1 MPAVSRPP
9 AAPVAVF
16 PTGISRRFGAQIRR
30 RAVRESRRSVILRA
44 VTIGAATRD
53 DVQRLAAIERGSAS
67 AGEARAAELL
77 AQMLRERGL
86 SPVLERERA
95 ASGFWPSVGLAA
107 GLGAL
112 AGAIG
117 GRSRRAG
124 AAMAT
129 LAAALLADDVDNG
142 AHVLRRALPRRETTN
157 VLAWAGD
164 ERARETVVLV
174 AHHDAA
180 HTGLLF
186 HPGLVPLVNRLAP
199 GWYAKQ
205 TTSTQTGQLLVA
217 GPALVALGSA
227 LGARRLRRLG
237 TLWSAVSAALLAD
250 VARSPVVAGA
260 NDNLSAVAV
269 LLTLAERMREH
280 PPRGVR
286 VLLLSTGSEE
296 SFMEG
301 MRGFVARHRG
311 ALDPA
316 CTRVVALECVG
327 SPHLLV
333 MEGEGMLRM
342 RDHDASLREELQAA
356 ADEAGIDVWR
366 GLRLGAGGTDA
377 LPALRAGYRAA
388 CLAACT
394 ELKVPANYHW
404 PSDVP
409 ENLCW
414 GTIAQASAVAETLI
428 DRVARGA

>member
-1 MPAVSRPP
+1 MLP
-9 AAPVAVF
+9 
-16 PTGISRRFGAQIRR
+16 
-30 RAVRESRRSVILRA
+30 A
-44 VTIGAATRD
+44 VTIAGATRTD
-53 DVQRLAAIERGSAS
+53 IERLAAIERGSAS
-67 AGEARAAELL
+67 AGEAYAAELL

-86 SPVLERERA
+86 EPALERERA
-95 ASGFWPSVGLAA
+95 ASGFWPSTGLAA
-107 GLGAL
+107 AAGAL
-112 AGAIG
+112 AGALG
-117 GRSRRAG
+117 GRSRVAG
-124 AAMAT
+124 AALAT
-129 LAAALLADDVDNG
+129 VAAGLLADDVDNG
-142 AHVLRRALPRRETTN
+142 AHALRRVLPRGTTTN

-164 ERARETVVLV
+164 ADARETVVLV

-186 HPGLVPLVNRLAP
+186 HPGLVPLVSRIAP

-205 TTSTQTGQLLVA
+205 TTSTQTGHLLVA
-217 GPALVALGSA
+217 GPALAALGSA
-227 LGARRLRRLG
+227 LGLRRVRRLG
-237 TLWSAVSAALLAD
+237 TVWSAVTAALLAD

-260 NDNLSAVAV
+260 NDNLSAVAA
-269 LLTLAERMREH
+269 LLTLAERLAER
-280 PPRGVR
+280 PPAGVR

-301 MRGFVARHRG
+301 MRGFVARHR
-311 ALDPA
+311 AELDPA
-316 CTRVVALECVG
+316 RTRVVALECVG
-327 SPHLLV
+327 SPHLLL

-342 RDHDASLREELQAA
+342 RDHAASLRDELQAA
-356 ADEAGIDVWR
+356 ADEAGVALWR

-414 GTIAQASAVAETLI
+414 ETIAQASTVAETLI
-428 DRVARGA
+428 HRVARAAA

>member
-1 MPAVSRPP
+1 MADSR
-9 AAPVAVF
+9 
-16 PTGISRRFGAQIRR
+16 
-30 RAVRESRRSVILRA
+30 VREDLK
-44 VTIGAATRD
+44 
-53 DVQRLAAIERGSAS
+53 RLAAIERGSAS

-77 AQMLRERGL
+77 SQMLRARG
-86 SPVLERERA
+86 PRPELEREQGA
-95 ASGFWPSVGLAA
+95 GGFWPSTGLAA
-107 GLGAL
+107 ATGAL
-112 AGAIG
+112 AGVLG
-117 GRSRRAG
+117 CRSR
-124 AAMAT
+124 AA
-129 LAAALLADDVDNG
+129 AAALATTAAALMADDVENG
-142 AHVLRRALPRRETTN
+142 KHLLRKLLPRHATTN

-164 ERARETVVLV
+164 PEAAETIVLV

-180 HTGLLF
+180 HTGLMF

-227 LGARRLRRLG
+227 LGLRRLRNFG
-237 TLWSAVSAALLAD
+237 TLWSAVTAALLAD

-269 LLTLAERMREH
+269 LLAVAERLAEQ
-280 PPRGVR
+280 PQPGVR

-301 MRGFVARHRG
+301 MRGFVARHRA

-316 CTRVVALECVG
+316 RTRVVALECVG
-327 SPHLLV
+327 SPHLLL

-342 RDHDASLREELQAA
+342 RDHDASLRAEIQAA
-356 ADEAGIDVWR
+356 ADEAGVALWR

-377 LPALRAGYRAA
+377 LPALLAGYRAA
-388 CLAACT
+388 CIAGCN

-404 PSDVP
+404 PTDVP
-409 ENLCW
+409 ENLRW
-414 GTIAQASAVAETLI
+414 ETIDGAASVAMSLIRRVTAQAGRCAAAPAGRSAATPEAL
-428 DRVARGA
+428 A